1 MQPNKLVSLLAA
13 PVLALGIVACGS
25 GGIGDILG
33 GDDPSDR
40 RADLR
45 GEVVEVDES
54 ARRIVVDSEDD
65 SRSDL
70 QPQRQERTVYYD
82 DRTVVEYQ
90 GDSYR
95 PENLERGDEVDIRLE
110 RSGDRDVAEHITV
123 LSDVRAGVPDDDDF
137 DTVVRGTVGDIESG
151 SSRFEVEPE
160 YGARDSELVYYDER
174 TVVLFEGREYQTSSL
189 ERGDEVSVT
198 GERRNGR
205 FLADR
210 ITVERD
216 ATPSSG
222 STDEDLDDVRG
233 TVRSVDSRDRRIEL
247 DLAQGERGDERVFY
261 DSRTVVDLRGRQV
274 SPESLRD
281 GDQVAVSGSR
291 RNGQFV
297 ADTIRIVREAA
308 E

>member
-1 MQPNKLVSLLAA
+1 M
-13 PVLALGIVACGS
+13 
-25 GGIGDILG
+25 
-33 GDDPSDR
+33 
-40 RADLR
+40 LR
-45 GEVVEVDES
+45 
-54 ARRIVVDSEDD
+54 
-65 SRSDL
+65 
-70 QPQRQERTVYYD
+70 
-82 DRTVVEYQ
+82 
-90 GDSYR
+90 
-95 PENLERGDEVDIRLE
+95 
-110 RSGDRDVAEHITV
+110 
-123 LSDVRAGVPDDDDF
+123 DVRAGLPEDDDL

-151 SSRFEVEPE
+151 SRRFEVEPE
-160 YGARDSELVYYDER
+160 YGARDSELVYYDDR

-198 GERRNGR
+198 GERRDGR
-205 FLADR
+205 FVADR

-216 ATPSSG
+216 ATPSSSG
-222 STDEDLDDVRG
+222 TSDDDLDDLRG

-297 ADTIRIVREAA
+297 ADTIRVVREAA